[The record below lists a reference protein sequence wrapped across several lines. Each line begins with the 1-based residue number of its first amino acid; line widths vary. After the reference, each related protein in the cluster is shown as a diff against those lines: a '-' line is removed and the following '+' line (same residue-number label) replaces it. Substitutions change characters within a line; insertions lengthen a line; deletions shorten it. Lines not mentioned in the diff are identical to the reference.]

1 MFSGKY
7 NNQKKGPKTK
17 QNKANFVS
25 GTQHFYET
33 YLQNNR
39 ILFHE
44 LEEGKSLCSKYW
56 ILLTS
61 DEHNT
66 LDNHC
71 H

>member
-17 QNKANFVS
+17 QNKANIVS

-39 ILFHE
+39 FLFHE
-44 LEEGKSLCSKYW
+44 LEEGKSLCSKY
-56 ILLTS
+56 
-61 DEHNT
+61 
-66 LDNHC
+66 
-71 H
+71 